1 MAKDEKWGTGGR
13 PGQPG
18 SMEYTRPD
26 LYPNYSP
33 ESVEQQT
40 KIVSPSFN
48 FSAPVTVI
56 VAFNRMMRIME
67 RAGFE
72 TVNSYKGPNIGI
84 KVTEESPV
92 KAVDLAKAMDK
103 HPDVKLSF
111 GGISLIMPYDH
122 DGDTY
127 AKLKFSGG
135 KKAKVGIKV
144 KGTMQMT
151 RWKELERWVHKKFG
165 KH

>member
-1 MAKDEKWGTGGR
+1 MAKDNQWGSGGR

-33 ESVEQQT
+33 ESSQQQT

-48 FSAPVTVI
+48 FSAPVTTV

-72 TVNSYKGPNIGI
+72 TVNSYRGPDIGI
-84 KVTEESPV
+84 KVSEENPV
-92 KAVDLAKAMDK
+92 KAVKFAEAMEK
-103 HPDVKLSF
+103 HPDIKVPFS
-111 GGISLIMPYDH
+111 GIRLVMPYDN
-122 DGDTY
+122 DEDTY

-135 KKAKVGIKV
+135 KKAKIGIKV

-151 RWKELERWVHKKFG
+151 HWKEIERRIRKKFG